1 MIDYLDATAATTAGF
16 WLDIVFYVKHM
27 VAMMIIPSD

>member
-16 WLDIVFYVKHM
+16 WLDIVFYFKHM
-27 VAMMIIPSD
+27 VGMI